1 MQTTIKKI
9 SLKEIKEKLKIFT
22 SLLNQETNK
31 DRRKALK
38 KVIYTFKFL
47 AALKKAFKNN
57 DAIKLEKI
65 KNILVRKKLLKVL

>member
-9 SLKEIKEKLKIFT
+9 SLKEIKEKLKLFT

-38 KVIYTFKFL
+38 KVVYSFKFML
-47 AALKKAFKNN
+47 AIKKANKNN
-57 DAIKLEKI
+57 DITKLQKI
-65 KNILVRKKLLKVL
+65 KNIIVRKKLLKVL